1 MKARCKMW
9 LEEDDHLFG
18 DGVANLLESIDELGS
33 ISQAA
38 AKLNIS
44 YRRAWG
50 LIKKSESRMGIKL
63 LKYPDRG

>member
-1 MKARCKMW
+1 MKTRCKMW

-38 AKLNIS
+38 AKLNIY
-44 YRRAWG
+44 YRRTWV
-50 LIKKSESRMGIKL
+50 
-63 LKYPDRG
+63 